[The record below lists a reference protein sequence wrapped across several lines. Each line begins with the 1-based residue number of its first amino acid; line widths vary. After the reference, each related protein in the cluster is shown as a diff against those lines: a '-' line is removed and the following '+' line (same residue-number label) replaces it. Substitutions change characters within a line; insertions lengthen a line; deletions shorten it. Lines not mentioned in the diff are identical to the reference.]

1 MTALTGPAAV
11 LDGVPPVPSPGGG
24 PAGLTAHPSVLPVWG
39 ETDDSTLVCRQVL
52 DITHDVKTFLFE
64 SERPALF
71 HFDPGQFI
79 TLRLQIG
86 GRAVDRCY
94 TISTPPTRPHLIG
107 ITVKRQPGGLVSNW
121 LHDTMGPGLRI
132 SADGPYGLF
141 SVARHPAGRYLFLS
155 AGSGITPLMSMTR
168 TLHDLGSDTDVLFV
182 HSARTPSDIVFQR
195 ELDVMAS
202 VAPTLRVAHV
212 CERDSPREP
221 WVGLRGFLSD
231 EMLRVLAPDLHERD
245 VFCCGPAPYMA
256 AVRRMLVTAGFDMT
270 RYHEESFSFE
280 ELTVEAA
287 PAPADSAGADG
298 SQPPSAGAQPVVFSV
313 EFVRSGRTFV
323 CGADQNVLDAA
334 YAAGLAPPSSCGQGM
349 CGTCKTTMLSGSVD
363 MQHQGGIRPREIA
376 QDKLLICCSKPLSDL
391 RIDA

>member
-11 LDGVPPVPSPGGG
+11 LDGVPPVPSPAGG

-39 ETDDSTLVCRQVL
+39 EADDSTLVCRQVL

-121 LHDTMGPGLRI
+121 LHDTMGPGLRV

-141 SVARHPAGRYLFLS
+141 SVARHPAGKYLFLS

-231 EMLRVLAPDLHERD
+231 EMLRVLAPDLHERE

-287 PAPADSAGADG
+287 PAPADSAGTDG

-313 EFVRSGRTFV
+313 EFVRSGRTFL
-323 CGADQNVLDAA
+323 CGADENVLDAA